1 MAEARRALLAGK
13 LKNPDDELAI
23 RKRLLEMKEYIREEQ
38 KLYIE
43 SLKKTPEAERETLED
58 ILKRL

>member
-1 MAEARRALLAGK
+1 MAGK